1 MGKNGDV
8 CNTAITEAIFDLEA
22 LLDSNDW
29 EGLQGIVLISKI
41 LYDIVS
47 NAFPYFTESFQ
58 LCSTFDGTLPEDV
71 ANFMQSLVGTLQGA
85 VQYDFNGPINVDKV
99 CSIMENEDL
108 GTPLQR
114 FQELNR

>member
-1 MGKNGDV
+1 M
-8 CNTAITEAIFDLEA
+8 
-22 LLDSNDW
+22 
-29 EGLQGIVLISKI
+29 
-41 LYDIVS
+41 
-47 NAFPYFTESFQ
+47 
-58 LCSTFDGTLPEDV
+58 PEDV

-99 CSIMENEDL
+99 CSIMENEEL